1 MLFFASPFFE
11 AALSGNWSETG
22 RPPSMSSVITISQP
36 PSIPGKRS
44 EVPTEMTFSPMGP
57 DMDPE
62 ELEMIVECD
71 AVKVD
76 STSEGEDEHDSDS
89 AQPDE
94 VARARDDSL
103 AKLQGVDSEGSKK
116 ISRRTSIES
125 GKVAEKRVS
134 PAVRRRLM
142 NGPDA
147 VIVLKEE
154 RAS

>member
-1 MLFFASPFFE
+1 
-11 AALSGNWSETG
+11 
-22 RPPSMSSVITISQP
+22 MSSVITISQP

-125 GKVAEKRVS
+125 GKEKRVS

>member
-1 MLFFASPFFE
+1 M
-11 AALSGNWSETG
+11 
-22 RPPSMSSVITISQP
+22 
-36 PSIPGKRS
+36 
-44 EVPTEMTFSPMGP
+44 PTEMTFSPMGP